1 MLSFPMPTL
10 DFRFALLLVVTSL
23 APYSNMAS
31 NAKADEP
38 MLPAVGDMAH
48 EFELK
53 GFGGK
58 AVKLSQFTKKGPVV
72 VLVLRG
78 YPGYQCPI
86 CNRQVGQFIASAK
99 KFQAANATVV
109 MIYPG
114 PSDQLKKRAEE
125 FITGKT
131 LPDNFHLLIDPDY
144 GFTNSWQL
152 RWDAP
157 RETAYPSTF
166 VIDTN
171 QKIRFAKIS
180 MTHGD
185 RAKVDDVITALSNL
199 NSMESD

>member
-1 MLSFPMPTL
+1 MPAL
-10 DFRFALLLVVTSL
+10 DFRFVLLLMVTSL
-23 APYSNMAS
+23 GPFSS
-31 NAKADEP
+31 NASHARGDEP
-38 MLPAVGDMAH
+38 KLPTVGDMAR

-53 GFGGK
+53 GLDGK
-58 AVKLSQFTKKGPVV
+58 AVKLSQFTKQGPVV

-99 KFQAANATVV
+99 KFQEADATVV

-114 PSDQLKKRAEE
+114 PSDQLTTRAEE

-131 LPDNFHLLIDPDY
+131 LPNNFHLLIDPDY
-144 GFTNSWQL
+144 GFTNSWKL

-185 RAKVDDVITALSNL
+185 RAKVDEVLKAASNL
-199 NSMESD
+199 SSKKSD